1 MFSRNYYYLVAGL
14 PDINLEQN
22 KLSVSVGDFQK
33 ELQAHLHPDDYQLVE
48 KLFLTA
54 DNRNV
59 LNMLLKNIQEFDD
72 SGKYT
77 FDELED
83 EIKEPENLPEYLKTF
98 ITHFKSN
105 QPLITDMSW
114 EDQLTT
120 LYYDYATQVSNKFLR
135 TWFEFE
141 RDLKNLL
148 SGLTARRHK
157 MPVENLLI
165 GSNTVTDAIRK
176 SNARDFSL
184 SAEFPFV
191 EKLIQINENADLLM
205 REKAIDQLRWNYID
219 ELNTFN
225 YFSIEVILGFVFK
238 LTMVE
243 RWLKLDKKTGE
254 EMFRRLLNDLENSY
268 EFPKEFN
275 I

>member
-33 ELQAHLHPDDYQLVE
+33 ELQAHLHPDDCQLVE

>member
-14 PDINLEQN
+14 PDIILEQN
-22 KLSVSVGDFQK
+22 KLSVTLEDFKQ
-33 ELQAHLHPDDYQLVE
+33 ELQTHLHPTDYSLLE
-48 KLFLTA
+48 KLFLPA

-59 LNMLLKNIQEFDD
+59 LNMLLKNIQNFDN

-83 EIKEPENLPEYLKTF
+83 EIKEPEILPEYIKTF
-98 ITHFKSN
+98 ISHFKSN
-105 QPLITDMSW
+105 QPVFTDMSW
-114 EDQLTT
+114 EEQLTS
-120 LYYDYATQVSNKFLR
+120 LYYEYASEASNDFLR

-141 RDLKNLL
+141 RDIKNILT
-148 SGLTARRHK
+148 GLTARRHK
-157 MPVENLLI
+157 IPVENMLI
-165 GSNTVTDAIRK
+165 GDNTVTNGIRK
-176 SNARDFSL
+176 SNARDFGL

-191 EKLIQINENADLLM
+191 DKLIQINENSNLLE
-205 REKAIDQLRWNYID
+205 REKAIDQLKWNHID
-219 ELNTFN
+219 DINTFN
-225 YFSIEVILGFVFK
+225 YFTIEVILGFVIK
-238 LTMVE
+238 LGMVE

-275 I
+275 V

>member
-14 PDINLEQN
+14 PDIILEQS
-22 KLSVSVGDFQK
+22 KLSVTLAEFRE
-33 ELQAHLHPDDYQLVE
+33 ELKAHLHADDYSLVE
-48 KLFLTA
+48 KLFLVA

-59 LNMLLKNIQEFDD
+59 LNMVMKNIDEFDT
-72 SGKYT
+72 SGKYS

-105 QPLITDMSW
+105 QPVESEMSW
-114 EDQLTT
+114 EDQLTL
-120 LYYDYATQVSNKFLR
+120 LYYGHLMKVDNQFLR

-141 RDLKNLL
+141 CNIKNILA
-148 SGLTARRHK
+148 GLTARRHK
-157 MPVENLLI
+157 MPVENLLV
-165 GSNTVTDAIRK
+165 GNNTVNNAIRK
-176 SNARDFSL
+176 SNARDFGL
-184 SAEFPFV
+184 NAEFPFV
-191 EKLIQINENADLLM
+191 EKLIQINDNNNLLE
-205 REKAIDQLRWNYID
+205 REKAIDLLKWNYID

-225 YFSIEVILGFVFK
+225 YFSVEVILGFVIK
-238 LTMVE
+238 LEMVE

-254 EMFRRLLNDLENSY
+254 EMFRKLVIDLENSY

-275 I
+275 V

>member
-22 KLSVSVGDFQK
+22 KLSVTVGDFKK
-33 ELQAHLHPDDYQLVE
+33 ELQAQLHPDDYELVE

-135 TWFEFE
+135 TWFGFE

-165 GSNTVTDAIRK
+165 GSSTVTDAIRK

-191 EKLIQINENADLLM
+191 EKVIQINENADLLM

-238 LTMVE
+238 LMMVE

-254 EMFRRLLNDLENSY
+254 EMFRRLLSDLENSY

-275 I
+275 V

>member
-22 KLSVSVGDFQK
+22 KLSVSVGDFKK
-33 ELQAHLHPDDYQLVE
+33 ELQAHLHPDDYELVE
-48 KLFLTA
+48 KLFLPA

-83 EIKEPENLPEYLKTF
+83 EIKEPEILPEYLKTF
-98 ITHFKSN
+98 ITHYKSN
-105 QPLITDMSW
+105 QPVFTDMSW

-191 EKLIQINENADLLM
+191 EKLIQINETADLLM

-225 YFSIEVILGFVFK
+225 YFSVEVILGFVFK

>member
-22 KLSVSVGDFQK
+22 KLSVSVGDFKK
-33 ELQAHLHPDDYQLVE
+33 ELEAHLHPDDYDLVE
-48 KLFLTA
+48 KLFLPA

-98 ITHFKSN
+98 ITLFKSN
-105 QPLITDMSW
+105 QPLIPDMSW
-114 EDQLTT
+114 EDQLTK

-141 RDLKNLL
+141 RDIKNIL

-157 MPVENLLI
+157 MPVENLLV
-165 GSNTVTDAIRK
+165 GSNTITDAIRK

-191 EKLIQINENADLLM
+191 EKIIQINENADLLK
-205 REKAIDQLRWNYID
+205 REKAIDQLKWNYID
-219 ELNTFN
+219 EVNTFN
-225 YFSIEVILGFVFK
+225 YFSIEVILGFVLK
-238 LTMVE
+238 LGMVE

-254 EMFRRLLNDLENSY
+254 EMFRKLLKDLENSY

-275 I
+275 A

>member
-22 KLSVSVGDFQK
+22 KLSVTVGDFKK
-33 ELQAHLHPDDYQLVE
+33 ELQAHLHPDDFDLVE
-48 KLFLTA
+48 KLFLQA

-83 EIKEPENLPEYLKTF
+83 EIKEPENLPEYLKNF
-98 ITHFKSN
+98 IIHFKSN
-105 QPLITDMSW
+105 QPLIPDMSW
-114 EDQLTT
+114 EDQLST
-120 LYYDYATQVSNKFLR
+120 LYFDHATQAGNKFLR
-135 TWFEFE
+135 TWFEYE
-141 RDLKNLL
+141 RDIKNIL

-191 EKLIQINENADLLM
+191 EKIIQINENTDLLM
-205 REKAIDQLRWNYID
+205 REKAIDQLKWNYID

-238 LTMVE
+238 LDMVE

-254 EMFRRLLNDLENSY
+254 EMFHKLLKDLENSY

-275 I
+275 A

>member
-22 KLSVSVGDFQK
+22 KLSVFVGDFKK
-33 ELQAHLHPDDYQLVE
+33 ELEAHLHPDDYELVE
-48 KLFLTA
+48 KLFLPV

-77 FDELED
+77 FDELVD
-83 EIKEPENLPEYLKTF
+83 EIKEPVNLPEYLKTF
-98 ITHFKSN
+98 ITLFKSN
-105 QPLITDMSW
+105 QPLIPDMSW
-114 EDQLTT
+114 EDQLTK
-120 LYYDYATQVSNKFLR
+120 LYYDYTTQVSNKFLR

-141 RDLKNLL
+141 RDIKNIF

-157 MPVENLLI
+157 MPVENLLV

-191 EKLIQINENADLLM
+191 EKIIQINENADLLM
-205 REKAIDQLRWNYID
+205 REKAIDQLKWNYID

-238 LTMVE
+238 LDMVE

-254 EMFRRLLNDLENSY
+254 EMFRKLLKDLENSY

-275 I
+275 A

>member
-14 PDINLEQN
+14 PDIILEQN
-22 KLSVSVGDFQK
+22 KLSITLEDFKQ
-33 ELQAHLHPDDYQLVE
+33 ELLTHLHPSDYLLLE
-48 KLFLTA
+48 KLFLPA

-83 EIKEPENLPEYLKTF
+83 EIKEPEILPEYLKAF
-98 ITHFKSN
+98 ISHFKSN
-105 QPLITDMSW
+105 QPVFTDMSW
-114 EDQLTT
+114 EDQLTC
-120 LYYDYATQVSNKFLR
+120 LYYEYTSNVSNDFLR

-141 RDLKNLL
+141 RNVKNILT
-148 SGLTARRHK
+148 GLTARRHK
-157 MPVENLLI
+157 IPVENMLI
-165 GSNTVTDAIRK
+165 GDNTVTNGIRK
-176 SNARDFSL
+176 SNARDFGL

-191 EKLIQINENADLLM
+191 DKLIQINENSNLLE
-205 REKAIDQLRWNYID
+205 REKAIDQLKWNYID
-219 ELNTFN
+219 DLNTFN
-225 YFSIEVILGFVFK
+225 YFSIEVILGFVLK
-238 LTMVE
+238 LAMVE
-243 RWLKLDKKTGE
+243 RWLKLDKKSGE

-275 I
+275 V

>member
-22 KLSVSVGDFQK
+22 KLSVSIGDFKK
-33 ELQAHLHPDDYQLVE
+33 ELQDHLHPDDYKLVE
-48 KLFLTA
+48 KLFLPA

-59 LNMLLKNIQEFDD
+59 LNMLLKIIKEFDD
-72 SGKYT
+72 SGKYS
-77 FDELED
+77 FDQLED

-98 ITHFKSN
+98 IIHYKSN

-120 LYYDYATQVSNKFLR
+120 LYYDYATQVSNDFLR

-141 RDLKNLL
+141 RDIKNIL

-157 MPVENLLI
+157 IPVENLLI

-191 EKLIQINENADLLM
+191 EKIIQINENADLLM

-225 YFSIEVILGFVFK
+225 YFSVEVILGFVFK
-238 LTMVE
+238 LNMVE